1 MEGKPSRPPEGPKA
15 GRQGEAA
22 ARSGPGLRTFHR
34 NIQRV
39 RRHLAGRWPPTRTFR
54 IHQSMNEAARP
65 KKKNRR
71 KRSRWGRR
79 LNQSVQNT
87 LELMR
92 LGRLTEREAV
102 EYDVVHREASYQLR
116 RYRPPLTS
124 DQDRPA
130 LLLIPPLMLTAEIY
144 DLAPDL
150 SAVDFLLKQGIDAWV
165 VDFGAPEHLE
175 HGMTRTLD
183 DHVRAVIDAVR
194 RVRDSTG
201 RSVHLAGYSQGG
213 MFAYQA
219 GAYLGSEGL
228 ASIVTFGSPV
238 DIHRTLPRVSTDVTA
253 RLIRGLRVVVEPP
266 LRRIEGL
273 PGFLTS
279 TAFKLLS
286 PKKELEQMVDFVT
299 KLHDRNALAKRET
312 RRRFLNGEGFV
323 AWPGP
328 ALLKFI
334 DEFIVHNR
342 MMSGGFVVD
351 GRTVALSDIRCPV
364 LCFVGTRD
372 EIARPAAVR
381 AIKYAVQDAEVFEAA
396 VPAGHFGL
404 VVGSTSLRESW
415 PTVVEWLKWREGA
428 GGRPRLLSI
437 PEASTTG
444 VSEPEEIEVEDAAF
458 DEPLEVELFTD
469 ALRGTAEQL
478 WNKLGDGFE
487 DIAHSA
493 DALRYQLPRLMR
505 LQRLEDG
512 ARVSFSRSLRRQAE
526 RIGDQ
531 TFFLW
536 KGRAFSYADAN
547 RRVDA
552 VVRGLYEAGVRPG
565 QRVAVVMRPRPSFLS
580 AVTALNRLGAVAALC
595 SPELAVGDL
604 RAAIASAEVAR
615 IIADPET
622 APHVAQSSAIETWV
636 LGGGGPNRT
645 LPQGVRDLESIN
657 PESVEFPSNISLDGG
672 RAEDAALVFMT
683 AGHGLPPRAAR
694 ITNRRWAISAWGAAA
709 AATLTKHD
717 TVYCCLPLHHPSG
730 LLVSV
735 GAALVS
741 GTRLAL
747 ASHFDPTTFWREVR
761 SYGATVTFY
770 AGEMVRELLSA
781 PPSDDERRAPLR
793 LMAGSA
799 MRRAHQERVRD
810 RFGIGVLEMYAS
822 TECPLVL
829 ANASGKKI
837 GALGRPLPGS
847 SEPLLLQWDFER
859 EDFARSATG
868 AALRASAGRPG
879 LLLARVQQSR
889 VTPSRERILS
899 GVLTP
904 GDAWFVTGDLL
915 RQDSDGDFWFVERA
929 SEVIHCSAGPV
940 YPRAVEDALYL
951 LPEVAQAAVYAVTGP
966 ADAAQ
971 VVASIVFEGAA
982 LSVDALV
989 RHLAEHLPPHAIPE
1003 VYRFSTELPLT
1014 DGFRPIKPLL
1024 RTRGDEFTQSEHRR
1038 SPPHAGSVHA

>member
-1 MEGKPSRPPEGPKA
+1 
-15 GRQGEAA
+15 
-22 ARSGPGLRTFHR
+22 
-34 NIQRV
+34 
-39 RRHLAGRWPPTRTFR
+39 
-54 IHQSMNEAARP
+54 MNEAKRP
-65 KKKNRR
+65 KKKKRR
-71 KRSRWGRR
+71 KSWRRR
-79 LNQSVQNT
+79 LNQGAQNT

-92 LGRLTEREAV
+92 LGRLTERQAV
-102 EYDVVHREASYQLR
+102 EYDVMHREASYQLR
-116 RYRPPLTS
+116 RYKASLIT

-150 SAVDFLLKQGIDAWV
+150 SAVDFLLKRGIDPWV
-165 VDFGAPEHLE
+165 VDFGAPERLE

-183 DHVRAVIDAVR
+183 DHVCAVVDAVR
-194 RVRDSTG
+194 RVRDETG

-219 GAYLGSEGL
+219 GAFLGSEGL

-238 DIHRTLPRVSTDVTA
+238 DIHRTLPRVSTDITA
-253 RLIRGLRVVVEPP
+253 RLIRGLRVVLEPP

-273 PGFLTS
+273 PGVLTS

-286 PKKELEQMVDFVT
+286 PKKELEQMFDFVT

-351 GRTVALSDIRCPV
+351 GRTVTLADIRCPV
-364 LCFVGTRD
+364 LYFVGTRD

-381 AIKYAVQDAEVFEAA
+381 AINHVVQNSKVFEAA

-428 GGRPRLLSI
+428 GGRPRLLSL
-437 PEASTTG
+437 PQPPTDDELDDT
-444 VSEPEEIEVEDAAF
+444 IEVEDAAF

-478 WNKLGDGFE
+478 WNKLGDRFE

-493 DALRYQLPRLMR
+493 DALRYQLPRLAR
-505 LQRLEDG
+505 LHRLEDG
-512 ARVSFSRSLRRQAE
+512 ARVSFSRSLQRQAE
-526 RIGDQ
+526 RIGDR

-595 SPELAVGDL
+595 SPDL
-604 RAAIASAEVAR
+604 STADMRDAIAAAEVSR
-615 IIADPET
+615 IIVDPDT
-622 APHVAQSSAIETWV
+622 ARHVAESSSVETWA

-645 LPQGVRDLESIN
+645 LPATVRDLESID
-657 PESVEFPSNISLDGG
+657 PERIALPDDLALDAG
-672 RAEDAALVFMT
+672 RAEDAALVFVT

-709 AATLTKHD
+709 AATLTNHD

-747 ASHFDPTTFWREVR
+747 ATHFDPETFWREV
-761 SYGATVTFY
+761 SNYGATVTFY

-781 PPSDDERRAPLR
+781 PRSEDERRAPLR

-799 MRRAHQERVRD
+799 MRRAHHQRVRD
-810 RFGIGVLEMYAS
+810 RFGIGVLELYAS

-829 ANASGKKI
+829 ANASGKKV

-847 SEPLLLQWDFER
+847 SEPLLLQWDFKR
-859 EDFARSATG
+859 EDFARSRTG
-868 AALRASAGRPG
+868 DVMRAKAGRPG

-889 VTPSRERILS
+889 VTPSRARVLS
-899 GVLTP
+899 SVLAP

-915 RQDSDGDFWFVERA
+915 RQDSDGDYWFVERA
-929 SEVIHCSAGPV
+929 SEVIHTSEGPA
-940 YPRAVEDALYL
+940 YPREVEDVLFL
-951 LPEVAQAAVYAVTGP
+951 LPQVDQAAVYAIPGP
-966 ADAAQ
+966 GKAPT
-971 VVASIVFEGAA
+971 VVASIVFDGEEPQ
-982 LSVDALV
+982 VEALV
-989 RHLAEHLPPHAIPE
+989 RHLSEHLPAHAIPE
-1003 VYRFSTELPLT
+1003 LFRFSTALPLT

-1024 RTRGDEFTQSEHRR
+1024 RARGDEFTHTEHRR
-1038 SPPHAGSVHA
+1038 RPFSSSEAHV